1 MFSRSCVCLKVKR
14 LSRFVGFWISEG
26 RLLDRILLRLLTFV
40 YATVQLPAVR
50 NYLRRFGEAVR
61 GRLGVRFV
69 DTLIFVTLR

>member
-1 MFSRSCVCLKVKR
+1 M
-14 LSRFVGFWISEG
+14 SRFVGFWISEG
-26 RLLDRILLRLLTFV
+26 RLLDRILLRLLIVV

-61 GRLGVRFV
+61 GRLGVRFA